1 MSNNSNSIKNDLKII
16 IIGSSGTGK
25 TSLVKTISKG
35 SFTDEQHSEQG
46 KIKNYIIYL

>member
-1 MSNNSNSIKNDLKII
+1 MENNPEFLSYKKVLVFGNE
-16 IIGSSGTGK
+16 GSGK

-35 SFTDEQHSEQG
+35 TFTDEQHSEQG

>member
-1 MSNNSNSIKNDLKII
+1 MENNPEFLSYKKVLVFGHE
-16 IIGSSGTGK
+16 GSGK

-35 SFTDEQHSEQG
+35 TFTDEQHSEQG